1 MLKTQH
7 TKKDSSGLI
16 RSEFFLYL
24 FERLLAKMWKKS
36 TSSKRIKIRARNL
49 FFSPGVWMMMMMMRR
64 MLALSNRLHARL
76 VSASA
81 CSLSASASPPPPPP
95 FPLFVREEKEEEEK
109 RGGKKE
115 PEKEEEEEE
124 EVGTPETFCLC
135 AQVKINAKIRK
146 DRGHCV
152 YKPVVVDDIVRA
164 KQKDGNLAKRAHW
177 YLLFFFISYVFIYFL
192 DFVVFITI
200 GQRWTLW

>member
-1 MLKTQH
+1 
-7 TKKDSSGLI
+7 
-16 RSEFFLYL
+16 
-24 FERLLAKMWKKS
+24 
-36 TSSKRIKIRARNL
+36 
-49 FFSPGVWMMMMMMRR
+49 MMMMMRR

-81 CSLSASASPPPPPP
+81 YSLLASASPPPP
-95 FPLFVREEKEEEEK
+95 PLFVREEKEEEEK

-115 PEKEEEEEE
+115 PEKEEEE

-177 YLLFFFISYVFIYFL
+177 YLLFFLSLTYLFTF
-192 DFVVFITI
+192 
-200 GQRWTLW
+200 WTLSSSSL

>member
-1 MLKTQH
+1 
-7 TKKDSSGLI
+7 
-16 RSEFFLYL
+16 
-24 FERLLAKMWKKS
+24 
-36 TSSKRIKIRARNL
+36 
-49 FFSPGVWMMMMMMRR
+49 MMMMMRR

-81 CSLSASASPPPPPP
+81 YSLSASASPPPP
-95 FPLFVREEKEEEEK
+95 PLFVREEKEEEEK

-115 PEKEEEEEE
+115 PEKEEEEEEEE

-177 YLLFFFISYVFIYFL
+177 YLLFFFYLLRMYLFTF
-192 DFVVFITI
+192 
-200 GQRWTLW
+200 WTLSSSSL

>member
-1 MLKTQH
+1 
-7 TKKDSSGLI
+7 
-16 RSEFFLYL
+16 
-24 FERLLAKMWKKS
+24 
-36 TSSKRIKIRARNL
+36 
-49 FFSPGVWMMMMMMRR
+49 MMMMMTRR

-81 CSLSASASPPPPPP
+81 CSLSASASPPPP
-95 FPLFVREEKEEEEK
+95 LFVREEKEEEEK

-124 EVGTPETFCLC
+124 EEEVVTPETFCLC

-164 KQKDGNLAKRAHW
+164 KQKDGNLGKRAHW

>member
-1 MLKTQH
+1 
-7 TKKDSSGLI
+7 
-16 RSEFFLYL
+16 
-24 FERLLAKMWKKS
+24 
-36 TSSKRIKIRARNL
+36 
-49 FFSPGVWMMMMMMRR
+49 MMMMRR

-76 VSASA
+76 VGASA
-81 CSLSASASPPPPPP
+81 CSLSASASPPPPHL
-95 FPLFVREEKEEEEK
+95 PLFVREEKEEEEK
-109 RGGKKE
+109 RRGKKE
-115 PEKEEEEEE
+115 PEKEEEEE

-192 DFVVFITI
+192 DSVIFITI

>member
-1 MLKTQH
+1 
-7 TKKDSSGLI
+7 
-16 RSEFFLYL
+16 
-24 FERLLAKMWKKS
+24 
-36 TSSKRIKIRARNL
+36 
-49 FFSPGVWMMMMMMRR
+49 MMMMMMRR

-95 FPLFVREEKEEEEK
+95 PLFVREEKEEEEK

-115 PEKEEEEEE
+115 PEKEEEEEEEE

>member
-1 MLKTQH
+1 
-7 TKKDSSGLI
+7 
-16 RSEFFLYL
+16 
-24 FERLLAKMWKKS
+24 
-36 TSSKRIKIRARNL
+36 
-49 FFSPGVWMMMMMMRR
+49 MMMMMMRR

-95 FPLFVREEKEEEEK
+95 PLFVREEKEEEEK

>member
-1 MLKTQH
+1 
-7 TKKDSSGLI
+7 
-16 RSEFFLYL
+16 
-24 FERLLAKMWKKS
+24 
-36 TSSKRIKIRARNL
+36 
-49 FFSPGVWMMMMMMRR
+49 MMMMMMRR

-81 CSLSASASPPPPPP
+81 CSLSASASPPPP
-95 FPLFVREEKEEEEK
+95 LFVREEKEEEEK

-124 EVGTPETFCLC
+124 EEEVVTPETFCLC

>member
-1 MLKTQH
+1 
-7 TKKDSSGLI
+7 
-16 RSEFFLYL
+16 
-24 FERLLAKMWKKS
+24 
-36 TSSKRIKIRARNL
+36 
-49 FFSPGVWMMMMMMRR
+49 MMMMMMRR

-81 CSLSASASPPPPPP
+81 CSLSASASASPPPPP
-95 FPLFVREEKEEEEK
+95 PLFVREEKEEEEK

-115 PEKEEEEEE
+115 PEKEEEEEEEE

>member
-1 MLKTQH
+1 
-7 TKKDSSGLI
+7 
-16 RSEFFLYL
+16 
-24 FERLLAKMWKKS
+24 
-36 TSSKRIKIRARNL
+36 
-49 FFSPGVWMMMMMMRR
+49 MMMRR

-95 FPLFVREEKEEEEK
+95 LFVREEKEEEEK

-115 PEKEEEEEE
+115 PEKEEEE